1 MDVHIGEISSIVR
14 AVDGDSVLTPQ
25 MMEKIVQAVLRA
37 AEERELHR
45 QRVRA
50 ETRVSGGVFHE
61 MEKTFD

>member
-37 AEERELHR
+37 VEEREQHR

-50 ETRVSGGVFHE
+50 ETCVSGGVFHE
-61 MEKTFD
+61 MEKTPD